1 MYRVAICDDEEI
13 FLEHMVETVQKVLDE
28 LEAVY
33 ELTAFSDGQELLQA
47 VERDH
52 SRFHLLIMDILME
65 PVNGFALAKQ
75 MRGSGCEAGILFVTS
90 TDGYTLEGYSL
101 YPVQYLMKPVT
112 KQQLFEAVSRDY
124 RERFMT
130 QYLLIPASH
139 GNTVL
144 RLNRIDY
151 LETLNRRTFVHT
163 AGEAVETPETMRS
176 LLERLPETA
185 FVRCHKSF
193 AVNLRRI
200 FRITRT
206 AILLE
211 NGKEIPVGR
220 AFYDGTLR
228 ALVDCLEQK

>member
-1 MYRVAICDDEEI
+1 MYRVAICDDEAI
-13 FLEHMVETVQKVLDE
+13 FLEHMVETVQRVLDE

-33 ELTAFSDGQELLQA
+33 ELTAFSDGQELFRA
-47 VERDH
+47 VQRDH
-52 SRFHLLIMDILME
+52 GRFHLLIMDILME

-75 MRGSGCEAGILFVTS
+75 MRGLGCEAGLLFVTS

-101 YPVQYLMKPVT
+101 YPVQYLVKPVT

-124 RERFMT
+124 QERFMA
-130 QYLLIPASH
+130 QNLLIPAAH

-163 AGEAVETPETMRS
+163 EGDAVETIEPMRS
-176 LLERLPETA
+176 LLERLPETS

-193 AVNLRRI
+193 AVNLRKVAH
-200 FRITRT
+200 ITRT

-211 NGKEIPVGR
+211 NGKKIPVGR
-220 AFYDGTLR
+220 AFYDAALR